1 MKRVAEK
8 LATYIVNSKKSS
20 EEDFIIYMY
29 GMQIGIE
36 IILCM
41 IVSFGISIYLHCFFE
56 FMLFISIF
64 VLLRTYV
71 GGLHFEKF
79 GICFLCSN
87 IVQVGILFMNKV
99 YQFPLIISWSIIV
112 IGGMLLGI
120 TAHIE
125 NVNRMLDLDAKR
137 YCRKNLS
144 KILIGL
150 VVFIGFLTLFGKD
163 KYISLVAYTLLVVVS
178 SAALG
183 IVKFNIEKRK
193 LKNID

>member
-1 MKRVAEK
+1 MFKYSASRNTFYEQG
-8 LATYIVNSKKSS
+8 LPIPINNFLEYYSNS
-20 EEDFIIYMY
+20 
-29 GMQIGIE
+29 
-36 IILCM
+36 
-41 IVSFGISIYLHCFFE
+41 
-56 FMLFISIF
+56 
-64 VLLRTYV
+64 
-71 GGLHFEKF
+71 
-79 GICFLCSN
+79 
-87 IVQVGILFMNKV
+87 
-99 YQFPLIISWSIIV
+99 
-112 IGGMLLGI
+112 GMLLGI
-120 TAHIE
+120 TAPIE